1 METRR
6 IRRQERR
13 RVYRTGLLAFSVAVL
28 GVALGMALPD
38 NRIAFFALLGVAA
51 CCVVIVIA
59 RDERRAPLHGLH
71 HVVRLPLRTSVTTTF
86 ASIGSRIAGTVRS
99 GFGTRPPSPIVL
111 DEPDDEATAWWGPTA
126 VATALPVPVPA
137 ESAVAVPPLAVLA
150 PAEAP
155 EPTYAAIA
163 LVQPEPTTP
172 VPVLAAPIATA
183 HVPADP
189 SVTVKVRVSLKV
201 AAARRHLQPLA
212 RKVKLKRAHEET
224 QVSAST

>member
-28 GVALGMALPD
+28 GVALGMMLPE
-38 NRIAFFALLGVAA
+38 NRAAFFALLGVAA
-51 CCVVIVIA
+51 CCVVVVIV

-71 HVVRLPLRTSVTTTF
+71 QVVRLPFRTSVTTTCASF
-86 ASIGSRIAGTVRS
+86 ASRIAGSIRGV
-99 GFGTRPPSPIVL
+99 FGPRRPAPIVL
-111 DEPDDEATAWWGPTA
+111 DEPDEEAAAWWGPTVVDA
-126 VATALPVPVPA
+126 TPPPAAPLATA
-137 ESAVAVPPLAVLA
+137 PLEDET

-155 EPTYAAIA
+155 VPTYASLAVA
-163 LVQPEPTTP
+163 PPEPTGP
-172 VPVLAAPIATA
+172 VPVLAAPIAKA

-201 AAARRHLQPLA
+201 AAARRHLEPLA
-212 RKVKLKRAHEET
+212 RKIKVKRAHDEPS
-224 QVSAST
+224 VSAST

>member
-13 RVYRTGLLAFSVAVL
+13 RAHRTGLLVCSVAVL
-28 GVALGMALPD
+28 GVALGMMLPE

-51 CCVVIVIA
+51 LCVLIVIV

-71 HVVRLPLRTSVTTTF
+71 QVVRLPLRASATTTL
-86 ASIGSRIAGTVRS
+86 ASYGSRVAGSAGRF
-99 GFGTRPPSPIVL
+99 FGTREPTLIVL
-111 DEPDDEATAWWGPTA
+111 DESDDEAAAWWGPTV
-126 VATALPVPVPA
+126 VAAPLPVPVP
-137 ESAVAVPPLAVLA
+137 

-155 EPTYAAIA
+155 EPTYASLAVA
-163 LVQPEPTTP
+163 TPEPTRP
-172 VPVLAAPIATA
+172 VPVLAAPITTA

-201 AAARRHLQPLA
+201 AAARRHLEPLG
-212 RKVKLKRAHEET
+212 RKVKLKRVHDET
-224 QVSAST
+224 PASVSAST